1 MFGHILTPIDAIRSD
16 FTAGSN
22 FPVGIS
28 IGFLRRW
35 MLLYPSSYYVS
46 RVFFL
51 SISQNIRNAHVEEC
65 NFARPISHRTKGQ
78 LTPTNKHNSV
88 CVCVFFVE
96 NKQRNYFY
104 PRKHKRFLR
113 LFLSVSAS
121 RCHLVTPFI
130 FYANKTRE
138 FSYSCSCWL
147 NMMCCRGRILS
158 VAGKSVCMDCSVD
171 ICMRVLQM
179 SVRLSG
185 YFHAND
191 FECYC

>member
-65 NFARPISHRTKGQ
+65 NFARPISHRTMGQ

-88 CVCVFFVE
+88 CVCVFCGKQTTELLLSKKTQTFFCVFCSQSLHHVAISLHHLFSMQIKHE
-96 NKQRNYFY
+96 NF
-104 PRKHKRFLR
+104 HI
-113 LFLSVSAS
+113 VVHAGWIW
-121 RCHLVTPFI
+121 CAV
-130 FYANKTRE
+130 
-138 FSYSCSCWL
+138 
-147 NMMCCRGRILS
+147 
-158 VAGKSVCMDCSVD
+158 VAGFY
-171 ICMRVLQM
+171 Q
-179 SVRLSG
+179 
-185 YFHAND
+185 
-191 FECYC
+191 